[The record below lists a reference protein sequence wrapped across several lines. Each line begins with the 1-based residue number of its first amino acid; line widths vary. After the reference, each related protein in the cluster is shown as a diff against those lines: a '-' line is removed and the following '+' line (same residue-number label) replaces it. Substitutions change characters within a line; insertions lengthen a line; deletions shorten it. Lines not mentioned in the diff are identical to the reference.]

1 MDPHLL
7 TPRMSLGKNE
17 NISPFLDDQ
26 VTSHCFCLCSIMMAL
41 LAVRMQQLHKRV
53 YKWILI

>member
-7 TPRMSLGKNE
+7 TPRMSFGKNE

-53 YKWILI
+53 YK